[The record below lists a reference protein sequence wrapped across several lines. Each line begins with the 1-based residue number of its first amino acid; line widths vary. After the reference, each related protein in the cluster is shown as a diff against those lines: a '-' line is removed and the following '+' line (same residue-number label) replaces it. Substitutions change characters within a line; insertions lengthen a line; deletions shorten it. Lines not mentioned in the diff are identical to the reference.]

1 MVLLVG
7 LTARGRTLP
16 AVIAA
21 AVALTLAADVTVL
34 VAERSGEEA
43 PRAEDLVSV
52 DRGSAPR
59 APAVAPLTRRYTPH
73 LLVAG
78 TSPLPPGAVERTKAL
93 KGVAGVTVVD
103 AARARVGGRRMGL
116 LGVNPSKFRA
126 FAPAA
131 TAESDQL
138 WQTIASGGLALSFEQ
153 GRDGTL
159 PLGAVVPAGS
169 SERSGRVRV
178 GAYASM
184 GIGDIDAV
192 VSREQARALGMP
204 DGNGLVISA
213 PKADTGKL
221 VARLKKILPPGT
233 KVAALAPPRTPARTA
248 EQKGRPRLT
257 GRPDGVTGASTPITG
272 NRMTPTM
279 RALVLEI
286 AKLFGP
292 FPVIGC
298 YRSTADAQDHG
309 DGRACDFMESTGG
322 RMPTAS
328 ALRHGDQVAAYAVQ
342 NARRLGVSYVI
353 WKQHIWNVRG
363 GGWRPMENRG
373 SLTQNHYD
381 HVHISVLR

>member
-1 MVLLVG
+1 MRR
-7 LTARGRTLP
+7 RGRTLP
-16 AVIAA
+16 AVIAL
-21 AVALTLAADVTVL
+21 AVGLTLAADVTVL
-34 VAERSGEEA
+34 VSGHLDEDSGA
-43 PRAEDLVSV
+43 DDLVSV
-52 DRGSAPR
+52 DQGAAPL
-59 APAVAPLTRRYTPH
+59 APSVAPLTRRHTPH

-78 TSPLPPGAVERTKAL
+78 TSSLPPQAVERTRGL

-103 AARARVGGRRMGL
+103 AARAQVGGRRMGL
-116 LGVNPSKFRA
+116 LGVDPSKFRA
-126 FAPAA
+126 FAPEA

-138 WQTIASGGLALSFEQ
+138 WRTIAAGGLAVSFEHGQ
-153 GRDGTL
+153 DGAL

-184 GIGDIDAV
+184 GIGDVDAV
-192 VSREQARALGMP
+192 VSRERARELGLPVGNALI
-204 DGNGLVISA
+204 ISA

-221 VARLKKILPPGT
+221 TARLKKILPRGT
-233 KVAALAPPRTPARTA
+233 KVAALAPARSARRQPAG
-248 EQKGRPRLT
+248 QGGRVRLT
-257 GRPDGVTGASTPITG
+257 GRPDGVTGDSTPITG

-286 AKLFGP
+286 ARLFGP

-298 YRSTADAQDHG
+298 YRDNADAQDHG
-309 DGRACDFMESTGG
+309 HGRACDFMASTGG
-322 RMPTAS
+322 RMPS
-328 ALRHGDQVAAYAVQ
+328 AGAMRHGDQVAQYAVQ
-342 NARRLGVSYVI
+342 HARRLGVSYVI

-363 GGWRPMENRG
+363 GGWRPMADRG